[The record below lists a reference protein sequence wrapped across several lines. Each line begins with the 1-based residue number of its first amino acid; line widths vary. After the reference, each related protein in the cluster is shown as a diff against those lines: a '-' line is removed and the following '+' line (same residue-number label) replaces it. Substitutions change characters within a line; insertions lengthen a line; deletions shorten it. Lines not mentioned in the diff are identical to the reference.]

1 MWKAMSWVWI
11 WEKEKQIRSKQTAT
25 LQHCL
30 RPESCPSSIKCSVL
44 LIYMGWVLFIV
55 IVSGIWI
62 LFMFRW
68 LGLIKIGKCVPYRLT
83 GRPSIQYIRQYAY
96 YRAKSGWW
104 VCSPGTGYTVCAV
117 SAAPT
122 WPKKLQAHCT
132 VWLAWLQALKMGV
145 AWLIF
150 KGVESWIVFNN
161 LYS

>member
-1 MWKAMSWVWI
+1 MWKAVSWVWI

-44 LIYMGWVLFIV
+44 LIYMGWLLFIV

-68 LGLIKIGKCVPYRLT
+68 LGLIKIGRCVPYRLT

-104 VCSPGTGYTVCAV
+104 VCSPGTAYTVCAV

-122 WPKKLQAHCT
+122 WPKKVASPLHCLDSMVT
-132 VWLAWLQALKMGV
+132 SIENGRCLTHFQ
-145 AWLIF
+145 
-150 KGVESWIVFNN
+150 ESGELNSF
-161 LYS
+161 